1 MFGKL
6 KFDSL
11 LYVFRKNARV
21 GEWSKPK
28 VCKTLIRWFES
39 SHVLKTLKNMTEEVK
54 QYLWTE
60 FKFNNLPKY
69 YKYFD
74 NWLENLTENQILYY
88 TAYSKGK
95 KSPYA
100 N

>member
-1 MFGKL
+1 MCSL
-6 KFDSL
+6 K
-11 LYVFRKNARV
+11 YVCVAEWTKALDCKSKNYIA
-21 GEWSKPK
+21 GSNPATYSKK
-28 VCKTLIRWFES
+28 KI
-39 SHVLKTLKNMTEEVK
+39 KNMTEEVK

-74 NWLENLTENQILYY
+74 TWIKNLTENQILYY
-88 TAYSKGK
+88 NAYSKGK

>member
-1 MFGKL
+1 MF
-6 KFDSL
+6 S
-11 LYVFRKNARV
+11 VKNARV

-39 SHVLKTLKNMTEEVK
+39 SHVLQNFKNMTEEVK